1 MEAKNLYVL
10 SGTENLMRGE
20 LDNVTIQD
28 GHLRLDSVAGRYVLY
43 GCYTSQPVSFPAFT
57 RLIMSWNADTPN
69 GTVVEAQARV
79 MVDGNW
85 TTWSSFGRWS
95 PFLTTRA
102 NAKRPPRGPVS
113 VEGNILN
120 LDGKT
125 AMQAQMRIY
134 LYTEDE
140 RISPMVDLLA
150 MSVHTFA
157 FLFPMPSRCSYI
169 FCLFIIVFR
178 SQSIKFICC
187 YFNRNQ

>member
-28 GHLRLDSVAGRYVLY
+28 GRLRLDSVAGRYVLY

-120 LDGKT
+120 LDGNGHT
-125 AMQAQMRIY
+125 GAC
-134 LYTEDE
+134 T
-140 RISPMVDLLA
+140 IS
-150 MSVHTFA
+150 
-157 FLFPMPSRCSYI
+157 I
-169 FCLFIIVFR
+169 
-178 SQSIKFICC
+178 
-187 YFNRNQ
+187 